1 MYQPLAPC
9 PSCHRHVRA
18 AHAGSA
24 CPFCGVALTAVTTI
38 PSATQRLARG
48 ALFAF
53 ASTVVACGG
62 NTAPEP
68 TTETGATLDARADVL
83 DSGNVAPP
91 YGIPPDDGSVDDTG
105 GPVAEYGAP
114 PPDGSVDD
122 SGDPMADYGAPP
134 PPDAK

>member
-1 MYQPLAPC
+1 VLV
-9 PSCHRHVRA
+9 S
-18 AHAGSA
+18 HAGTG
-24 CPFCGVALTAVTTI
+24 CPFCSTTLPGVTKAV
-38 PSATQRLARG
+38 PSASQRLARG

-53 ASTVVACGG
+53 ASTVAACGG

-68 TTETGATLDARADVL
+68 IGDSGTSLDAKTNDTGATVK
-83 DSGNVAPP
+83 DSAPL
-91 YGIPPDDGSVDDTG
+91 GDGLVDDTG

>member
-1 MYQPLAPC
+1 MGVYKPLAPC
-9 PSCHRHVRA
+9 PSCRRHVLVS
-18 AHAGSA
+18 HAGA
-24 CPFCGVALTAVTTI
+24 GCPFCETTLPGATRTI
-38 PSATQRLARG
+38 PSASQRLARG

-53 ASTVVACGG
+53 ASTVAACGG

-68 TTETGATLDARADVL
+68 NVDGGASVDAKTDAPDTKTPALDAL
-83 DSGNVAPP
+83 
-91 YGIPPDDGSVDDTG
+91 VDDTG
-105 GPVAEYGAP
+105 GTVAEYGAP